1 MASTHALL
9 CAIVVLACVAVSTA
23 AAPVAASS
31 PLWPQPASASF
42 GTSVVQL
49 APAFAFVTAAKSDLL
64 GRAIARYTALLA
76 VPRSAAASTSSQL
89 AAPPLLASCTILVET
104 VLATAAAERA
114 SLRLEKMNETYALTV
129 AADASACTIHANTIW
144 GALRGLETFVQL
156 FTRDTSAGA
165 KSAGAVTTALAP
177 VAIADSPRFAHRG
190 LLIDTARHF
199 LPVAT
204 IQVRGSDEPMNRH
217 HK

>member
-1 MASTHALL
+1 MASTRALL
-9 CAIVVLACVAVSTA
+9 CAILVLACVAVSTA

-49 APAFAFVTAAKSDLL
+49 APAFAFATAAKSDLL

-76 VPRSAAASTSSQL
+76 VPRSAAASTASQL
-89 AAPPLLASCTILVET
+89 TAAPLLASCTILVET

-129 AADASACTIHANTIW
+129 AADASACTIHANTVW
-144 GALRGLETFVQL
+144 GALRGLETFAQL
-156 FTRDTSAGA
+156 FTRDTSSA

-177 VAIADSPRFAHRG
+177 IAIADSPRFAHRG

-204 IQVRGSDEPMNRH
+204 IQARGQMSQ
-217 HK
+217 